1 MEEGGMKRGSAW
13 IALSSLGLAA
23 LLLALSM
30 LTWRQSRAREAMAE
44 LDRLQREIS
53 LVQAER
59 AAMERRIQILE
70 SRRHVLPAARERLG
84 LRVAE
89 AGDMVFLAPESAA
102 AARPTPPSHPSTAR
116 RQP

>member
-1 MEEGGMKRGSAW
+1 MRRGSAW
-13 IALSSLGLAA
+13 IALSALGLAA

-44 LDRLQREIS
+44 LDRLHREIS

-59 AAMERRIQILE
+59 AALERRIQILE
-70 SRRHVLPAARERLG
+70 SRMHVVPTAREQLG
-84 LRVAE
+84 LRRAESNDIVLLTWGSADTSRPSEVAH
-89 AGDMVFLAPESAA
+89 L
-102 AARPTPPSHPSTAR
+102 PSAR

>member
-1 MEEGGMKRGSAW
+1 MRRGSAW
-13 IALSSLGLAA
+13 IALSALGLAA

-30 LTWRQSRAREAMAE
+30 VTWRQSRAREAMAE

-53 LVQAER
+53 LVQSER

-89 AGDMVFLAPESAA
+89 AGDMVFLAPVSADGA
-102 AARPTPPSHPSTAR
+102 PRPDPLPPSPAV